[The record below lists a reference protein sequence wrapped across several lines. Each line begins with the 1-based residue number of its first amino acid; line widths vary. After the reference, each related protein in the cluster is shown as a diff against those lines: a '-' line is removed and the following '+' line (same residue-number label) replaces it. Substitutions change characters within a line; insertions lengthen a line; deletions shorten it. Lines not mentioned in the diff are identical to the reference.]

1 MESLRSP
8 RSHAVSKIG
17 WVYLVMSNKSQLTTH
32 RGQEG
37 DNGDI
42 PWDNELEVLV
52 VYFGVRTLDG
62 SVDCIVGEL
71 VVR

>member
-1 MESLRSP
+1 MQSLRSP

-17 WVYLVMSNKSQLTTH
+17 WVYLVMSNKNQLTAH
-32 RGQEG
+32 SGQER

-42 PWDNELEVLV
+42 PWDNKLEVLV
-52 VYFGVRTLDG
+52 VYFGVRMLDG
-62 SVDCIVGEL
+62 FVDCIVGEL